1 MISDWLAQ
9 GRIGI
14 GVSLPTRWGLLLAL
28 LCWLTTGSGVAQ
40 PQSVAIYSN
49 DFSRGET
56 TNWSTSITDP
66 EWQRPVRVG
75 FTGNAS
81 GRVLGDF
88 GDQRVTLRLAELP
101 PHDSITITFDFITI
115 RSWDGNSSL
124 YGPDLLE
131 FKVDDTLLFR
141 SSFSNTSYRQS
152 FPSGYPASNPA
163 RAGAIA
169 FNSLGYIWRAPGL
182 FAGPMDATYR
192 ITRTLPHTAPTVRF
206 RFCVFL
212 DDPGQDITNESWA
225 LDNVS
230 VSIAPS
236 KAAPLPPPPLPQKP
250 LPQKPLPGPG
260 G

>member
-1 MISDWLAQ
+1 MRELYRNIVGWLWGCCVVPLAALAQ
-9 GRIGI
+9 PPAVTIYKNDF
-14 GVSLPTRWGLLLAL
+14 
-28 LCWLTTGSGVAQ
+28 TTGDTA
-40 PQSVAIYSN
+40 N
-49 DFSRGET
+49 WHT
-56 TNWSTSITDP
+56 TIVDP
-66 EWQRPVRVG
+66 EWQRRVRVG
-75 FTGNAS
+75 FTGNAAE
-81 GRVLGDF
+81 RVLGDF
-88 GDQRVTLRLAELP
+88 GDQRVTLRLGELP

-152 FPSGYPASNPA
+152 FPSGYPASHPA
-163 RAGAIA
+163 RTGAIA

-182 FAGPMDATYR
+182 FIGPMDATYR
-192 ITRTLPHTAPTVRF
+192 ITRTVLHTAPTVRF
-206 RFCVFL
+206 GFNVFL

-230 VSIAPS
+230 VSITPQ
-236 KAAPLPPPPLPQKP
+236 PPLPEP
-250 LPQKPLPGPG
+250 PQYPPQPAPKSPSSQPPSSQPPPGPG